1 LGSAWLSTTS
11 APEASGRATV
21 AARATQVRRRKRGKR
36 RTRSALHRRGDSTR
50 RDGRLEKA
58 QEDESTRARLGGE
71 AHRRR
76 RRRVVAIA
84 LRRNQERAG
93 CRLGGRTLGGR
104 TLTVDAGLLGLAHL
118 RAPRRVGRP
127 RRASAVV
134 GVLCLAEA
142 QGCVRRPTSRPREGG
157 GLWRGVAGAKAR
169 DGWTGR
175 VDGARWWG
183 TVNAP
188 RSGCR
193 APGRSQPG
201 GSSSCSCTPARCTE
215 QRAARVAARRRS
227 AAGGEASRT
236 PLGAS
241 PGRGRQHRP
250 SSAQP
255 PGPARARDGAAVPC
269 PHAAAWAARRR
280 RRQPS

>member
-1 LGSAWLSTTS
+1 MQHEPHRYVGV
-11 APEASGRATV
+11 SGV
-21 AARATQVRRRKRGKR
+21 SGGRGR
-36 RTRSALHRRGDSTR
+36 HRRGDSTR

-241 PGRGRQHRP
+241 PGRGRQHR
-250 SSAQP
+250 SYP
-255 PGPARARDGAAVPC
+255 PYRLLGPTCFA
-269 PHAAAWAARRR
+269 
-280 RRQPS
+280 